1 MRYFKFDRVIMAVL
15 FLCLIGTGLFAQTF
29 NTSANQ
35 AGIAVAPTDHFSYL
49 GKDVSFYSLGWYNES
64 VDWPPYAY
72 LSSYSG
78 IKFFTGGLPRTYIDL
93 NGNMGIN
100 TLSPREKLD
109 VWGGNI
115 SVTGSDHNGTAV
127 IGSSGG
133 VAFFSNNSY
142 TNGLA
147 VAPNGN
153 VGIGTRTPEELFEIK
168 ANQPVI
174 TFHQP
179 SISTFKMGTSNG
191 VFKLSAMDNGFGGHT
206 GDFANGSNQQVFSF
220 LQNGNVGIGTT
231 DASEKLVVNG
241 NFRLI
246 LDQGAFPTKNVVN
259 MVSLGYSGITGA
271 KNWAVRSV
279 YQYGNGV
286 NNNADGGDL
295 DVIKSLDGST
305 ILATKTDGT
314 PLGYVGIGITT
325 PTERLTVNGKIK
337 ANEIRVDGSGAPDY
351 VFEEDYKVAT
361 LAELESYVKVN
372 KHLPEVPSAKEF
384 ERDGIALGEM
394 NKLLLKK
401 IEELTLHLIEKDKQY
416 GELLNDVKKQ
426 ELRLRLLEKRLD
438 K

>member
-1 MRYFKFDRVIMAVL
+1 MMRYFKFGRIILPVL
-15 FLCLIGTGLFAQTF
+15 FLCLIRSGLFAQTF

-93 NGNMGIN
+93 DGNMGVN

-109 VWGGNI
+109 IWGGNI

-153 VGIGTRTPEELFEIK
+153 VGIGT
-168 ANQPVI
+168 
-174 TFHQP
+174 
-179 SISTFKMGTSNG
+179 
-191 VFKLSAMDNGFGGHT
+191 
-206 GDFANGSNQQVFSF
+206 
-220 LQNGNVGIGTT
+220 T
-231 DASEKLVVNG
+231 DANEKFVVNG
-241 NFRLI
+241 NLKII
-246 LDQGAFPTKNVVN
+246 LDQGNFPSKNVVS
-259 MVSLGYSGITGA
+259 MVALGYSGNTGA
-271 KNWAVRSV
+271 KNWALRSV

-286 NNNADGGDL
+286 GNNADGGDL
-295 DVIKSLDGST
+295 DVIKSLDGSL

-314 PLGYVGIGITT
+314 AMGNIGIGTT
-325 PTERLTVNGKIK
+325 NPSERLSVNGKIK
-337 ANEIRVDGSGAPDY
+337 ANEIRVDGNGQPDY
-351 VFEEDYKVAT
+351 VFEEGYKISSLKET
-361 LAELESYVKVN
+361 EQYIKLN
-372 KHLPEVPSAKEF
+372 KHLPEVPSAAEAA
-384 ERDGIALGEM
+384 ENGIALGEM

-426 ELRLRLLEKRLD
+426 ELRLRLLEKKLD

>member
-1 MRYFKFDRVIMAVL
+1 MSYYNLSKIFLSFL
-15 FLCLIGTGLFAQTF
+15 LCLPGFNLYAQTF
-29 NTSANQ
+29 STNANQ
-35 AGIAVAPTDHFSYL
+35 AGVAVAPTDHFSYL
-49 GKDVSFYSLGWYNES
+49 GKDVSFYSLGWYYES

-93 NGNMGIN
+93 NGNMGVN
-100 TLSPREKLD
+100 TLSPREKFD

-115 SVTGSDHNGTAV
+115 SVTGADHNGTAV
-127 IGSSGG
+127 IGSSEG

-179 SISTFKMGTSNG
+179 GISSFKMGTSNG
-191 VFKLSAMDNGFGGHT
+191 VFKLQAMDNGFGGHT
-206 GDFANGSNQQVFSF
+206 GNFSNAGNPYVFSF
-220 LQNGNVGIGTT
+220 LQNGNVGIGTAE
-231 DASEKLVVNG
+231 ASEKLVVNG
-241 NFRLI
+241 NFKLI
-246 LDQGAFPTKNVVN
+246 LDQGTFPAKNVVN
-259 MVSLGYSGITGA
+259 IVALGYSGITGA
-271 KNWAVRSV
+271 KNWALRSV
-279 YQYGNGV
+279 YQYGHGV
-286 NNNADGGDL
+286 ANNADGGDL
-295 DVIKSLDGST
+295 DVIKSLNGST
-305 ILATKTDGT
+305 ILATKTDGS
-314 PLGYVGIGITT
+314 PLGYVGIGVTT

-337 ANEIRVDGSGAPDY
+337 ANEIRVDGTNAPDY

-361 LAELESYVKVN
+361 LAELERYIKAN
-372 KHLPEVPSAKEF
+372 KHLPEIPSAKEF
-384 ERDGIALGEM
+384 ERDGIAVGEM

-426 ELRLRLLEKRLD
+426 ELRLRLLEKKLD